1 MKVTTINNSYSP
13 RGGFT
18 LVEILLVLGLVGMVA
33 LPFTNMFLF
42 GYKGS
47 SDNVEYVL
55 AYNLAREKMEEL
67 KGLPFGEVKSDY
79 DNFRNVFRDRMK
91 YDEAYYNETSFI
103 NYFSDV
109 FTEKCMED
117 SELKTT
123 FDRLTPLYPKSM
135 LKDLIKY
142 PNDYHGFRRVVTVE
156 RAGVSAMPPRLKKVR
171 VMVFDITNKKIA
183 EIATMIG
190 KHK

>member
-1 MKVTTINNSYSP
+1 MKVTTNNFPLSQ
-13 RGGFT
+13 RGFT
-18 LVEILLVLGLVGMVA
+18 LVEILLVLGLVAMVA

-67 KGLPFGEVKSDY
+67 KALPFEEVKSDY
-79 DNFRNVFRDRMK
+79 DNFRNVFRDRAK

-123 FDRLTPLYPKSM
+123 YDRLEPLYAKAM
-135 LKDLIKY
+135 LKDLTKY
-142 PNDYHGFRRVVTVE
+142 PDDYQGFRRVATVE
-156 RAGVSAMPPRLKKVR
+156 RASVSAMPPRLKKVR
-171 VMVFDITNKKIA
+171 VLVFGMRNKKIA
-183 EIATMIG
+183 EIATLIG
-190 KHK
+190 KRK